1 MLLRVRRQ
9 QSVVAKSSWLPAM
22 RTCKR
27 NGSYKSPHR
36 MLSCC
41 RLKECAVGYA
51 EILLLSLRR
60 HRSSSADHRWNDPM
74 IKRILISLAIT
85 WVAATTLGII
95 LGARVLGTASITNLW
110 GAGVVQMAAMLCT
123 GTALFLTPLTAWA
136 LKSYAS
142 IKWIFCLWLLLALW
156 LLATPALIQ
165 SGQFIICGA
174 FLLAVG
180 GLIGIRLLARQ

>member
-136 LKSYAS
+136 KKLCFY
-142 IKWIFCLWLLLALW
+142 
-156 LLATPALIQ
+156 Q
-165 SGQFIICGA
+165 MD
-174 FLLAVG
+174 FLPLVAVG
-180 GLIGIRLLARQ
+180 IVAIGNARAHPKRSIYHLRSIFISCGRFNRH